1 MAEPAIFCAHWV
13 LFVVFLKDGPIVWLM
28 GFEQMEDDSRE
39 FMRNRRDCRE
49 AANREKD
56 WKILFY
62 LKMLNSNGSVW
73 VYTAVIHHAR
83 MEILA

>member
-1 MAEPAIFCAHWV
+1 
-13 LFVVFLKDGPIVWLM
+13 M

-56 WKILFY
+56 LKILFY
-62 LKMLNSNGSVW
+62 LKMLCLKMLCRATLIMSPCGLVKNVP
-73 VYTAVIHHAR
+73 
-83 MEILA
+83 